1 MSIIEFP
8 KKLEPWTVPHEDFED
23 HAVQF
28 VCESADAVD
37 LVKRLQSCASPF
49 IRAAII
55 ACACTP
61 EDVPFLL
68 RIAERRKG
76 DLLSPNPPG
85 ANGTDVFHVCGCVP
99 R

>member
-8 KKLEPWTVPHEDFED
+8 KKPEPWKTPQADFEID
-23 HAVQF
+23 AVNF
-28 VCESADAVD
+28 VGGSPAAVD
-37 LVKRLQSCASPF
+37 LVKQLQSCASPF

-55 ACACTP
+55 ACACGA

>member
-8 KKLEPWTVPHEDFED
+8 KKPEPWKTPQADFEID
-23 HAVQF
+23 AVSF
-28 VCESADAVD
+28 VGESAAAVD
-37 LVKRLQSCASPF
+37 LVKQLQSCASPF

-55 ACACTP
+55 ACACGA